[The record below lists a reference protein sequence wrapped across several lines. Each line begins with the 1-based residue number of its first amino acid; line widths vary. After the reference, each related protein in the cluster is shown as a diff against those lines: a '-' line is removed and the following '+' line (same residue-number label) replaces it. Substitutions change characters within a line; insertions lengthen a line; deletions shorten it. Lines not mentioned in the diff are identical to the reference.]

1 MRCDDIRDVLIEYL
15 GGELSERESDE
26 VRLHVATCDA
36 CRRELESLQ
45 DTFAMLAD
53 DGYRE
58 PSPFYWTRF
67 QARLR
72 RRMERDGLRSTPR
85 ARWVPRFATATVAVA
100 CFAIGL
106 WVGFHPGDGAPTQD
120 IVRRG
125 RSVDMVAGGP
135 VISPRSKLLVQT
147 GAIPDAVGETAAF
160 APDTLAPDSFGPLGE
175 NPQMMLT
182 TSRPHSG
189 AQPGLG
195 RRLMTE

>member
-1 MRCDDIRDVLIEYL
+1 MRCDDIRDLLIEFL
-15 GGELSERESDE
+15 DDELTERERDE
-26 VRLHVATCDA
+26 VRLHVAA
-36 CRRELESLQ
+36 CESCRHELESLQ
-45 DTFAMLAD
+45 DAFELLAD

-72 RRMERDGLRSTPR
+72 ERMGQGAFRVTPR
-85 ARWVPRFATATVAVA
+85 VAWAPRLATATVAVA
-100 CFAIGL
+100 CFAVGL
-106 WVGFHPGDGAPTQD
+106 WVGFSPGPTSTPQD
-120 IVRRG
+120 VVDRG
-125 RSVDMVAGGP
+125 RGAELIASGP

-182 TSRPHSG
+182 TSRPRREMDRHLGSG
-189 AQPGLG
+189 
-195 RRLMTE
+195 LMTE